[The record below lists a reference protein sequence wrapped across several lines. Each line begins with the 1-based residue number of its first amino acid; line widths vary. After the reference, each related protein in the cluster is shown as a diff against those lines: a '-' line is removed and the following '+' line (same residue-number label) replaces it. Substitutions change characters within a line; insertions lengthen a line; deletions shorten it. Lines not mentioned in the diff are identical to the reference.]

1 MILKSWA
8 SSRGPNTTHPQ
19 TLGWKGWLASH
30 RNEMLSTW
38 LEIACCVSNWLK
50 KKTQFIKFQLPRKR
64 NASKRDIIYRGRPA
78 LQTGIPPNKLCDN
91 DAWKNLQLCVWSMLW
106 GLKNLHERPDK
117 AFHRTLDTPWTRLLA
132 RPLLEIMSVPKL
144 LQICSPWGG
153 FILGKKKYKYL
164 QQPSV
169 IFFGV
174 SKPPAYLFFYVL
186 KKEKKK
192 SSCKN
197 WPRDTAQLM
206 DIFEIL
212 QGAAL
217 AKFLQLQETT
227 VYVLLWIMINWFCSG
242 VLEKFP
248 VPA

>member
-30 RNEMLSTW
+30 RSEMLSTW

-117 AFHRTLDTPWTRLLA
+117 AFHRTLDTPWTKLLA

-153 FILGKKKYKYL
+153 FILGEKKYKYP
-164 QQPSV
+164 QQSSV

-192 SSCKN
+192 KRVHAKTGQEIQLSWWTSLRSYKEQHWQNSYSCKR
-197 WPRDTAQLM
+197 PLCM
-206 DIFEIL
+206 F
-212 QGAAL
+212 
-217 AKFLQLQETT
+217 
-227 VYVLLWIMINWFCSG
+227 YSG
-242 VLEKFP
+242 SW
-248 VPA
+248 

>member
-1 MILKSWA
+1 MPEKI
-8 SSRGPNTTHPQ
+8 SSCVC
-19 TLGWKGWLASH
+19 
-30 RNEMLSTW
+30 E
-38 LEIACCVSNWLK
+38 AC
-50 KKTQFIKFQLPRKR
+50 
-64 NASKRDIIYRGRPA
+64 
-78 LQTGIPPNKLCDN
+78 
-91 DAWKNLQLCVWSMLW
+91 W
-106 GLKNLHERPDK
+106 GLKNLRERPDK
-117 AFHRTLDTPWTRLLA
+117 AFHRILDTPWTRLLA

-153 FILGKKKYKYL
+153 FILGEKKYKYP
-164 QQPSV
+164 QQSSV

-186 KKEKKK
+186 KKEKKKKK

-217 AKFLQLQETT
+217 AKFLQLQGTT
-227 VYVLLWIMINWFCSG
+227 VCVLLWIMINWFCSG